1 MTLSE
6 LNEQISQCNNCGLR
20 KNCKQVVVGEG
31 SENAR
36 IVFVAEA
43 PGAKEDEQNR
53 MFVGAAGDVLND
65 LLVEIQLSRED
76 VYLAN
81 VVKCRPPQNGD
92 PKAEE
97 IAACRNWLDKQLEII
112 NPEIIVPLGRFAM
125 EQFVSGVKIS
135 QVHGRYRYV
144 GDRLVFVMYHPAV
157 ALYNKNMYVVL
168 SRDIKRL
175 GKILRGEIEVFRD

>member
-6 LNEQISQCNNCGLR
+6 LNDQILQCDNCGLR
-20 KNCKQVVVGEG
+20 KSCKQVVVGEG
-31 SENAR
+31 NGNAQ
-36 IVFVAEA
+36 IVFVGEA

-65 LLVEIQLSRED
+65 LLAEIQLSRKD

-81 VVKCRPPQNGD
+81 VVKCRPPQNRD
-92 PKAEE
+92 PKEDE
-97 IAACRNWLDKQLEII
+97 ISTCSKWLDKQLEII
-112 NPEIIVPLGRFAM
+112 NPKIVVPLGRFAM

-135 QVHGRYRYV
+135 QVHGRYRCV
-144 GDRLVFVMYHPAV
+144 GERLIFVMYHPAV
-157 ALYNKNMYVVL
+157 ALYNSDLHKVL

-175 GKILRGEIEVFRD
+175 GKIAKGEIEIIKK

>member
-6 LNEQISQCNNCGLR
+6 LNDQILQCDKCCLR
-20 KNCKQVVVGEG
+20 KGCKQVIAGEG
-31 SENAR
+31 NENAQV
-36 IVFVAEA
+36 VFVGEA
-43 PGAKEDEQNR
+43 PGVKEDAQNR
-53 MFVGAAGDVLND
+53 MFVGAAGDVLNE
-65 LLVEIQLSRED
+65 LLAEIQLSRQD

-81 VVKCRPPQNGD
+81 VVKCHPPQNRD
-92 PKAEE
+92 PKVEE
-97 IAACRNWLDKQLEII
+97 IAACSKWLDKQLEII

-157 ALYNKNMYVVL
+157 ALYNSSLRKVL

-175 GKILRGEIEVFRD
+175 GKIARGEVEIIRS